1 LLIYQRKSVIREDHI
16 ANNIGR
22 EQKEKQKTNQ

>member
-16 ANNIGR
+16 ANMTER
-22 EQKEKQKTNQ
+22 EQKEKQKTNR